1 MRAVYRLLAIE
12 DVKSNIMNPVLLQV
26 LGLVAFINAHK
37 DLQARNVAESGT
49 LPKSPV
55 PVRRSLTFKC
65 LTVAVAYIALS
76 AARAATEAAE
86 NRETMRLYK
95 RETKELHKLKEMFK
109 LRQMYR
115 R

>member
-1 MRAVYRLLAIE
+1 MYRLLAIE

-37 DLQARNVAESGT
+37 DLRARNVAESGT

-65 LTVAVAYIALS
+65 LTTVAVAYIALS
-76 AARAATEAAE
+76 AAHAATEAAE